1 MLTSLLFAEF
11 KIELKEVKWDST
23 SNTKIKG
30 EEKLPCCVEH
40 KEIIGSAVWD
50 DTLKYWKKDL
60 GYTVCAYEY
69 TLKFI

>member
-11 KIELKEVKWDST
+11 KIELKEVKWDNT

-30 EEKLPCCVEH
+30 EEKLPCCIEH
-40 KEIIGSAVWD
+40 KEIIGSAVSD
-50 DTLKYWKKDL
+50 DTLKYSKKDL
-60 GYTVCAYEY
+60 GYSVCTYEY